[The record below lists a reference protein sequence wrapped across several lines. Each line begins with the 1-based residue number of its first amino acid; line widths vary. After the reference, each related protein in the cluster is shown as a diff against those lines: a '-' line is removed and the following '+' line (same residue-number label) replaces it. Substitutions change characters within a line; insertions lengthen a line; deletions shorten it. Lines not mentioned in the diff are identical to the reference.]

1 MKRIAIKEVCEVYD
15 GPHATP
21 KKTDNGPVYLG
32 IDAITEDGMLDP
44 SQFAHLSE
52 EDLQL

>member
-21 KKTDNGPVYLG
+21 KKQIMDLFILG
-32 IDAITEDGMLDP
+32 
-44 SQFAHLSE
+44 
-52 EDLQL
+52 